1 MDINNIKPPAGS
13 GLGFNLPDDKARKP
27 GREASFADAAA
38 KLRGSSNAPPLQ
50 ALSKLN
56 KAALD
61 VPEQLDA
68 ILRQCVSELVESGEE
83 ATGPLS
89 KADKQHLTD
98 FLSQDPFVRR
108 QLESYLRKVA
118 T

>member
-1 MDINNIKPPAGS
+1 MDINNIKPPG
-13 GLGFNLPDDKARKP
+13 GLSPGFGLFDDKARKA
-27 GREASFADAAA
+27 GQETSFADAAA
-38 KLRGSSNAPPLQ
+38 KLRASGTAPPLQ

-83 ATGPLS
+83 STGPLS

-98 FLSQDPFVRR
+98 FLSQDPFIRR
-108 QLESYLRKVA
+108 QLETYLRKVA